1 MDNSPK
7 VLIANRGEIAV
18 RVIRTCRKMGLKT
31 VAVYSDA
38 DIQSPHVKIADYS
51 YHLGPSNPIKSYLN
65 IEKICEAIERTKAD
79 IVHPG
84 YGFLAENA
92 EFAKVVTKMGAIW
105 VGPPP
110 SVMEN
115 LSSKTYSRKMAK
127 EAGIPIIPGTLE
139 PISLEQLEAVAV
151 EIGYPI
157 LIKPDRGGGGK
168 GTRIVKSPEALTAEV
183 YASASREAQYG
194 FGRPDLYVE
203 RVLEK
208 PRHIE
213 VQVISD
219 CQGNV
224 YALGER
230 ECSIQRRYQK
240 IIEEA
245 PSPIVSQEERSHI
258 YGLAKRF
265 AEKIGYINAGTVE
278 MLRDASGNF
287 YFLEMNKRIQVEH
300 PVTELTTGLDV
311 VELQLRV
318 ALGEE
323 LPLEADQQPRG
334 HALEC
339 RIYAEDPITFQ
350 PSPGKIIEFS
360 PPMDGSVRLDH
371 ALEPGLSISPFY
383 DPLIAKAISYGVS
396 REEAINRMTNYLR
409 QFRLSG
415 IKANIPFLLAL
426 MNTGNF
432 RSGHFYTSWVDEL
445 LVNGGLTYPTS

>member
-219 CQGNV
+219 C
-224 YALGER
+224 
-230 ECSIQRRYQK
+230 
-240 IIEEA
+240 
-245 PSPIVSQEERSHI
+245 
-258 YGLAKRF
+258 
-265 AEKIGYINAGTVE
+265 
-278 MLRDASGNF
+278 
-287 YFLEMNKRIQVEH
+287 
-300 PVTELTTGLDV
+300 
-311 VELQLRV
+311 
-318 ALGEE
+318 
-323 LPLEADQQPRG
+323 
-334 HALEC
+334 
-339 RIYAEDPITFQ
+339 
-350 PSPGKIIEFS
+350 
-360 PPMDGSVRLDH
+360 
-371 ALEPGLSISPFY
+371 
-383 DPLIAKAISYGVS
+383 
-396 REEAINRMTNYLR
+396 
-409 QFRLSG
+409 
-415 IKANIPFLLAL
+415 
-426 MNTGNF
+426 
-432 RSGHFYTSWVDEL
+432 
-445 LVNGGLTYPTS
+445 